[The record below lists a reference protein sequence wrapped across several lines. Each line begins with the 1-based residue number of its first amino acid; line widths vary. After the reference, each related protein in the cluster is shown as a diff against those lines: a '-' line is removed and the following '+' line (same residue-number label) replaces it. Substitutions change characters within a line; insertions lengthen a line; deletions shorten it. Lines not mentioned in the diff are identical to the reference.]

1 MSRADLTRRVFLI
14 GFMGAGKTTVGRA
27 LARRLGW
34 NFFDLDDVI
43 EQREGRSVATI
54 FAHAGE
60 AVFRRAESDAL
71 RWLLQERDT
80 SSDLILA
87 LGGGAFVQPENRAMI
102 ERAQGTTI
110 LLEAPLEELRRRCQ
124 TDATGRI
131 RPLAQHEDQFAQ
143 LFEARREAYEKAQR
157 RISTKS
163 RTVEQV
169 TETIAEILLAAKPE
183 VKQ

>member
-80 SSDLILA
+80 SNDLIVA

-124 TDATGRI
+124 TDEPAVFARWRSMKTNSRSSLRRGARLMRRRNAGFLQRAGRWN
-131 RPLAQHEDQFAQ
+131 
-143 LFEARREAYEKAQR
+143 K
-157 RISTKS
+157 
-163 RTVEQV
+163 
-169 TETIAEILLAAKPE
+169 
-183 VKQ
+183 